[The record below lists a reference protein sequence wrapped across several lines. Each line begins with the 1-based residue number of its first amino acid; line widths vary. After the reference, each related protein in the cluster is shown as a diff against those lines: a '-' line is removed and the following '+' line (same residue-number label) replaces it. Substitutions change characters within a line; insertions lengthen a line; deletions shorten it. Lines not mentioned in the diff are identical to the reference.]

1 MARNWWYWSF
11 IDHLCTIRRPEIVKN
26 LLVEIEAQIELLCD
40 VAPEFFTMKSIREV
54 RYVHLQRNDYDAI
67 HSIIIREMAASS

>member
-1 MARNWWYWSF
+1 M
-11 IDHLCTIRRPEIVKN
+11 
-26 LLVEIEAQIELLCD
+26 EIEAQIELLCD